1 MAFNERN
8 SVGTPSSFLSP
19 SRVPFLGRVFQRIT
33 SVLCLIGSACLGI
46 KAQTVTLACPQGF
59 NTVDAPL
66 NPAVLMASLKS
77 VPNPILPT
85 DAATGVRSLRPDLT
99 NYVADL
105 ASAIQ
110 LGKALFWDMQA
121 GSDDR
126 TSCATCHHSAGVDLR
141 ARNQINPG
149 PDKVW
154 SPIAGAVS
162 TLTATNFP
170 FTDLNASPSRNADTI
185 TGSQGVRKNTFSS
198 LDRTK
203 GTEVLKTVKDTVYNV
218 KGVNTRQVTA
228 RNTSTTINSV
238 FNHRLFHDGRS
249 QPDFNGVNHLG
260 YRDKAAKVWAV
271 STGAVPYS
279 VDIKILNAALA
290 SQAVAPILNG
300 IEMSAT
306 GRTLPDVGAKLLLRK
321 PLGFQA
327 VSTNDSVLGPIA
339 DTTTGVGLKL
349 SYANLIQRS
358 FQPMWWNS
366 TKPVIINRKSYSMM
380 EANFSLYWGI
390 AIMLYEATLVSDE
403 SPMDQ
408 YLATRT
414 FTRLPDGT
422 LEGSGNE
429 ALLDPVIDRLA
440 KEGIAMDRATLL
452 KGLRL
457 FELPVA
463 PPPSFPVPTD
473 PKTLSP
479 KFGAGCIACHLGAE
493 TTSASIRNL
502 AGHGIEPGDI
512 AFKNAGFDLRMERMF
527 SYLGF
532 DPRGPL
538 TPVPVG
544 TDRIT
549 VDTSTYTI
557 KVASVAGN
565 AITPA
570 IPLPIVTY
578 DSGWYNIGVRPT
590 AEDVGLGGL
599 DPSGLP
605 LSWTEF
611 LQKTLPDPRAVKIPG
626 GGISS
631 QCTPPGSLPGS
642 PFYPEVLNPYTGF
655 PLLSGPLLPNEATG
669 VAGSFKTP
677 GLRNVELTGPYFHNG
692 GKSTLA
698 QVVEFY
704 DMGGDFA
711 NATKSPLMVP
721 LMLSKDQT
729 RSLLAFLVSL
739 TDERVLF
746 QKAPFDH
753 PQLFIPNGVSPTNA
767 AIDQLLELPAV
778 GAQGGPSISRF
789 LSLNPF
795 N

>member
-1 MAFNERN
+1 MSSSRRKR
-8 SVGTPSSFLSP
+8 SVFGLANGIKPFSQLPSFTLCL
-19 SRVPFLGRVFQRIT
+19 VLGLIT
-33 SVLCLIGSACLGI
+33 SAFSCAH
-46 KAQTVTLACPQGF
+46 AQTVTLACPQGF
-59 NTVDAPL
+59 NTVEAPL
-66 NPAVLMASLKS
+66 NPATLMASLKS
-77 VPNPILPT
+77 VPNPILPYNPT
-85 DAATGVRSLRPDLT
+85 TGARTLRPDLT

-105 ASAIQ
+105 NSAIQ

-126 TSCATCHHSAGVDLR
+126 IACASCHFSAGVDIR
-141 ARNQINPG
+141 SRNQINPG
-149 PDKVW
+149 PDKLW
-154 SPIAGAVS
+154 SP
-162 TLTATNFP
+162 LTGPESILSSTNFP
-170 FTDLNASPSRNADTI
+170 FTDLNASPQRNTDNIA
-185 TGSQGVRKNTFSS
+185 GSQGVRKNKYSG

-203 GTEVLKTVKDTVYNV
+203 GTEVLSSVKDPVFNI

-228 RNTSTTINSV
+228 RNASSTINSV

-260 YRDKAAKVWAV
+260 YRDKTAMVWAV
-271 STGAVPYS
+271 SSGGVPYN

-290 SQAVAPILNG
+290 SQAVAPIVNDV
-300 IEMSAT
+300 EMSAT

-339 DTTTGVGLKL
+339 DIKAGAGLTQ
-349 SYANLIQRS
+349 SYASLIQKS
-358 FQPMWWNS
+358 FKPVWWNS
-366 TKPVIINRKSYSMM
+366 TKTVTLNKKSYSMM
-380 EANFSLYWGI
+380 EANFSLFWGI

-408 YLATRT
+408 YLASRT
-414 FTRLPDGT
+414 FTQLPDGT
-422 LEGSGNE
+422 LESTGNE
-429 ALLDPVIDRLA
+429 ALLDPVINRFSQ
-440 KEGIAMDRATLL
+440 EGIVMDRATILR
-452 KGLRL
+452 GLRL

-463 PPPSFPVPTD
+463 PPPSFPVPMD

-493 TTSASIRNL
+493 TTSASLRNL
-502 AGHGIEPGDI
+502 TGPGIEPGDV
-512 AFKNAGFDLRMERMF
+512 AFKSAGFDLRMERMF

-538 TPVPVG
+538 TPVPIG
-544 TDRIT
+544 TDMIT
-549 VDTSTYTI
+549 VDSATYTI
-557 KVASVAGN
+557 KVGSVAGN
-565 AITPA
+565 PVIPA
-570 IPLPIVTY
+570 IALPIVTY

-611 LQKTLPDPRAVKIPG
+611 LQKTLPDSRVVKIPG

-631 QCTPPGSLPGS
+631 QCTPPGSLPGT

-655 PLLSGPLLPNEATG
+655 PLLSGPLLPTEATG
-669 VAGSFKTP
+669 VAGSFKAP
-677 GLRNVELTGPYFHNG
+677 GLRNVELSGPYFHNG
-692 GKSTLA
+692 GKSSLA
-698 QVVEFY
+698 KVLEFY

-711 NATKSPLMVP
+711 NPTKSPLVVP
-721 LMLSKDQT
+721 LMFTPDQSK
-729 RSLLAFLVSL
+729 SLLAFLVAL
-739 TDERVLF
+739 TDERVLL

-753 PQLFIPNGVSPTNA
+753 PQLFIPNGASPTNA
-767 AIDQLLELPAV
+767 ANDVLLEVPAV
-778 GAQGGPSISRF
+778 GSQGGPAIPRF

>member
-1 MAFNERN
+1 MASTEGENVATKYNFTERAL
-8 SVGTPSSFLSP
+8 TPVAGSTLRQIRLAIWLLASSALST
-19 SRVPFLGRVFQRIT
+19 Q
-33 SVLCLIGSACLGI
+33 
-46 KAQTVTLACPQGF
+46 AQTVTLACPQGF
-59 NTVDAPL
+59 NNIDAPL
-66 NPAVLMASLKS
+66 NPAILMASLKS
-77 VPNPILPT
+77 IPNPILPIDPT
-85 DAATGVRSLRPDLT
+85 TGARTLRADLT

-105 ASAIQ
+105 TSAIQ

-126 TSCATCHHSAGVDLR
+126 TSCATCHHSAGVDVR
-141 ARNQINPG
+141 TRNQINPG
-149 PDKVW
+149 PNKLW
-154 SPIAGAVS
+154 PPLAGTEATVS
-162 TLTATNFP
+162 ATNFP
-170 FTDLNASPSRNADTI
+170 FTDLNASPRRNTDNIA
-185 TGSQGVRKNTFSS
+185 GSQGVRKNTYSS
-198 LDRTK
+198 LDRAT
-203 GTEVLKTVKDTVYNV
+203 GTEVLKSVKDPLFNV
-218 KGVNTRQVTA
+218 KGVNTRQVTV
-228 RNTSTTINSV
+228 RNASTTINSV

-279 VDIKILNAALA
+279 IDIKIPNAALA
-290 SQAVAPILNG
+290 SQAVAPVVNDV
-300 IEMSAT
+300 EMSAT

-339 DTTTGVGLKL
+339 DATAGVGLKL
-349 SYANLIQRS
+349 SYANLIQKS
-358 FQPMWWNS
+358 FKPIWWNS
-366 TKPVIINRKSYSMM
+366 PKTVTLNKKSYSMM

-408 YLATRT
+408 YLASRT

-422 LEGSGNE
+422 LESTGNE
-429 ALLDPVIDRLA
+429 SLLDPVIHRLA
-440 KEGIAMDRATLL
+440 KEGIAMDRATILR
-452 KGLRL
+452 GLRL
-457 FELPVA
+457 FELPVSPA
-463 PPPSFPVPTD
+463 PSFPVPTD

-493 TTSASIRNL
+493 TTSASIRNPT
-502 AGHGIEPGDI
+502 GPGIEPGDLVL
-512 AFKNAGFDLRMERMF
+512 KNAGFDLRMERMF

-538 TPVPVG
+538 TPVPMG
-544 TDRIT
+544 TDMIT
-549 VDTSTYTI
+549 VDSSTYTI
-557 KVASVAGN
+557 KVGSVAGN
-565 AITPA
+565 PIIPA

-590 AEDVGLGGL
+590 AEDIGLGGL
-599 DPSGLP
+599 DPTGLP

-611 LQKTLPDPRAVKIPG
+611 LQKTLPDSRAVKIPG
-626 GGISS
+626 GGITS
-631 QCTPPGSLPGS
+631 QCTPPASAPGT

-669 VAGSFKTP
+669 VAGSFKAP
-677 GLRNVELTGPYFHNG
+677 GLRNVELSGPYFHNG
-692 GKSTLA
+692 GKATLA
-698 QVVEFY
+698 QVLSFY

-711 NATKSPLMVP
+711 NATKSPLVVP
-721 LMLSKDQT
+721 LMLSTDQSK
-729 RSLLAFLVSL
+729 SLLAFLVSL

-753 PQLFIPNGVSPTNA
+753 PQLFIPNGASPTNA
-767 AIDQLLELPAV
+767 ANDQLVEVPAV
-778 GAQGGPSISRF
+778 GSQGGSSLSRF
-789 LSLNPF
+789 LGLNPF
-795 N
+795 K